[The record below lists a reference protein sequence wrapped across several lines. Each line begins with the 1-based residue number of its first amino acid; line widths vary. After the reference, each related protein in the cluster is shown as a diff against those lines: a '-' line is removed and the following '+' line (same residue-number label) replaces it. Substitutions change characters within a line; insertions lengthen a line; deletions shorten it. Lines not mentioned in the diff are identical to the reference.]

1 MNRYGYSVIVHGV
14 KKNVK
19 PFFFLPLFV
28 SEICLKVLMFSMK
41 PGKNYKAHFIQ
52 KCQRRKKKKKEIE
65 YVPEE

>member
-19 PFFFLPLFV
+19 PFFFSPSFRKWNLFKSIDVFYETREELESTFYSEV
-28 SEICLKVLMFSMK
+28 SRE
-41 PGKNYKAHFIQ
+41 
-52 KCQRRKKKKKEIE
+52 KKKKIE